1 LSTEGKTFDF
11 AVLRRLYRKGQPYR
25 KAFVITGL
33 LVLVL
38 AVIAPVRPGQMRQ
51 IVDVFVPQ
59 GDHAG
64 ILRVS
69 LLFVGVLL
77 FESLVQFAQTWIANR
92 VAQSVTLDLRGELYA
107 HIMKFRMRY
116 FDRTPVGQFV
126 TRLIGDI
133 DGIAEVFSVGI
144 LDIVRDILKLVVIIT
159 YMFWV
164 DWQLTLMVLLPV
176 PVLLFATRLF
186 QQAVQRSF
194 QEVRNQVARINV
206 FIQEHVSGMS
216 IVQIFNRE
224 RIERDKFHAINA
236 RHRDAHI
243 RAIWAYSVFF
253 PVVELLS
260 AASVSLMLWWGLG
273 DALSGHVSPG
283 LLLEFSM
290 FITMMY
296 RPIRQMADN
305 INVLQMGMVNAN
317 RVFRVLDEKEAQND
331 EGTLE
336 PEQVRGDIRFNDVW
350 FAYTDEQW
358 VLRGISLHAR
368 PGSMI
373 AVVGATGAGK
383 SSLAGLLNR
392 TYEHQRGEVLLDNNP
407 VDHYPLDWLRTR
419 IALVPQDVFLFAD
432 SILNN
437 ITLFD
442 ETITHEDVVRASRE
456 VGTHEF
462 IQRLPGGYDF
472 QVGERGAMLST
483 GQRQLIAFVRAYVR
497 NPSVL
502 ILDEATSSV
511 DGESEMLIRLAMD
524 RLTQGRTSIVIAHR
538 LSTVRKADTILVM
551 EKGQIAEQGSHDELM
566 KSEGIYHRL
575 VSLQFEPED

>member
-11 AVLRRLYRKGQPYR
+11 AVLRRLYRKGRPYR
-25 KAFVITGL
+25 KAFSLTAA

-38 AVIAPVRPGQMRQ
+38 ALIAPVRPGQMRQ
-51 IVDVFVPQ
+51 IVDVLVPQ

-77 FESLVQFAQTWIANR
+77 LESLVQFGQTWIANR
-92 VAQSVTLDLRGELYA
+92 VAQSVTLDLRGALYA

-164 DWQLTLMVLLPV
+164 DWQLTLIVLLPV

-305 INVLQMGMVNAN
+305 INVLQMGIVNAN
-317 RVFRVLDEKEAQND
+317 RVFRVLDEKEAQSD
-331 EGTLE
+331 EGVLQ
-336 PEQVRGDIRFNDVW
+336 PEHVRGDIRFNDVW
-350 FAYTDEQW
+350 FAYNGEQW
-358 VLRGISLHAR
+358 VLRGITLHAV

-373 AVVGATGAGK
+373 AIVGATGAGK

-392 TYEHQRGEVLLDNNP
+392 TYEHQRGEVLLDNQR
-407 VDHYPLDWLRTR
+407 VESYSLHWLRTR

-442 ETITHEDVVRASRE
+442 ETITREDVVRASGE

-511 DGESEMLIRLAMD
+511 DGESEMLIRIAMD
-524 RLTQGRTSIVIAHR
+524 RLTRGRTSIVIAHR

-551 EKGQIAEQGSHDELM
+551 EKGQIAEQGSHNELM